1 MDHRLFKRV
10 SAASATQFVPLFFLS
25 LSLPLSLLILYAFLS
40 LLSPCFS
47 LALYNNTIISS
58 WGLSL
63 CILSLLSSLSVPPLL
78 FLSHPS
84 THPTS
89 FSITVAWC
97 LLAWRLPT
105 GATGGLRSSDLEQ
118 NLKLTKCLWMTMSL
132 QHLTGT
138 SMTLFIF
145 VFLSSKVTFCSW
157 LFYFCVVMQ
166 LASLRKREAFF
177 FFQSCF
183 PLLHVKWWQLWALLF
198 DL

>member
-10 SAASATQFVPLFFLS
+10 SAASATQFVPLSFLS
-25 LSLPLSLLILYAFLS
+25 LSLSPLSLNSVCLSRS

-47 LALYNNTIISS
+47 LALYNNTIISF

-63 CILSLLSSLSVPPLL
+63 CILSLLSSLSFPPLL

-138 SMTLFIF
+138 SMTLFF
-145 VFLSSKVTFCSW
+145 SVFLSLKVTFCSR

-177 FFQSCF
+177 QSCF
-183 PLLHVKWWQLWALLF
+183 LLLHVKWWQLWALLF